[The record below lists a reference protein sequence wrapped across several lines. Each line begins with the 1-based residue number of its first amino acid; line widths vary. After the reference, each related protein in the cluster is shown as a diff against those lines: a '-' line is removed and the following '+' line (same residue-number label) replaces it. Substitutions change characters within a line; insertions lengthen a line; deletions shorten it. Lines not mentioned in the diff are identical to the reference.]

1 MKKQIFS
8 LLTVGALMLS
18 MGAAAEQEPLT
29 FKAGTYESRQFGMGG
44 YFNVQ
49 VTFSDQAI
57 ESISAPDN
65 KETKMVG
72 TEAIRILSDRIID
85 NQSLDVD
92 IVASATYSSY
102 ALIAGVTDCVRQAG
116 GDVDALKARPAPV
129 ETYAD
134 QTHEADIVIVGGG
147 LAGVTAALK
156 AQENGSDVIL
166 LEEKE
171 FVGGNSVLS
180 TGTFIFGGSSIQAG
194 LGIEDDPDT
203 FYQWAIDNSNG
214 AKDPVQVAMVAYHG
228 QELIDYYATLGV
240 YFNEKKV
247 NATDGSKVNR
257 GHALTPNIGTAVSTM
272 ANLLTERSVD
282 IRYGTKA
289 VGLITDENG
298 AVIGVQATDY
308 YGEPVSYYGNHIV
321 LASGGWGDNNEM
333 IVTYWGEDYDGL
345 VYGGSKGMDGAM
357 LNAAVSLGADLVDMN
372 DAHIDATLEV
382 THGITITTNVLR
394 NCGGILVRQE
404 TGERF
409 ADEQSSHSEIA
420 AAKMHELGDP
430 YYYEIADQ
438 SLFEYSEAVTAKAES
453 YVNMGLTKQYDSI
466 AAMAADLGLDE
477 TALTHTIDTYNQAVR
492 GEIEDPFG
500 RTQFADEL
508 QAPFYVLKVSN
519 GVACTT
525 GGLRIDDQFRV
536 LDMQGN
542 PINQLYA
549 IGEITGGYRVHYVG
563 GDSLSHS
570 GISGM
575 LVAEE
580 LTK

>member
-49 VTFSDQAI
+49 VTFSDHAI

-92 IVASATYSSY
+92 VVASATYSSY

-116 GDVDALKARPAPV
+116 GDVDVLKARPAPV

-156 AQENGSDVIL
+156 AQ
-166 LEEKE
+166 
-171 FVGGNSVLS
+171 
-180 TGTFIFGGSSIQAG
+180 
-194 LGIEDDPDT
+194 
-203 FYQWAIDNSNG
+203 
-214 AKDPVQVAMVAYHG
+214 
-228 QELIDYYATLGV
+228 
-240 YFNEKKV
+240 
-247 NATDGSKVNR
+247 
-257 GHALTPNIGTAVSTM
+257 
-272 ANLLTERSVD
+272 
-282 IRYGTKA
+282 
-289 VGLITDENG
+289 ENG

-333 IVTYWGEDYDGL
+333 IVTYWGKDYDGL

-382 THGITITTNVLR
+382 TRGITITTNVLR
-394 NCGGILVRQE
+394 NCGGILVRQKI
-404 TGERF
+404 GERF

-420 AAKMHELGDP
+420 AAKMHELSDP

-438 SLFEYSEAVTAKAES
+438 SLFEYSEAVTPRP
-453 YVNMGLTKQYDSI
+453 NPMSI
-466 AAMAADLGLDE
+466 WG
-477 TALTHTIDTYNQAVR
+477 
-492 GEIEDPFG
+492 
-500 RTQFADEL
+500 
-508 QAPFYVLKVSN
+508 
-519 GVACTT
+519 
-525 GGLRIDDQFRV
+525 
-536 LDMQGN
+536 
-542 PINQLYA
+542 
-549 IGEITGGYRVHYVG
+549 
-563 GDSLSHS
+563 
-570 GISGM
+570 
-575 LVAEE
+575 
-580 LTK
+580 

>member
-49 VTFSDQAI
+49 VTFSDHAI

-72 TEAIRILSDRIID
+72 TEAIRILSDRI
-85 NQSLDVD
+85 
-92 IVASATYSSY
+92 
-102 ALIAGVTDCVRQAG
+102 
-116 GDVDALKARPAPV
+116 
-129 ETYAD
+129 
-134 QTHEADIVIVGGG
+134 
-147 LAGVTAALK
+147 
-156 AQENGSDVIL
+156 
-166 LEEKE
+166 
-171 FVGGNSVLS
+171 
-180 TGTFIFGGSSIQAG
+180 
-194 LGIEDDPDT
+194 
-203 FYQWAIDNSNG
+203 IDNSNG

-272 ANLLTERSVD
+272 ANLLTERGVD
-282 IRYGTKA
+282 VRYGTKA

-333 IVTYWGEDYDGL
+333 IVTYWGKDYDGL

-382 THGITITTNVLR
+382 TRGITITTNVLR
-394 NCGGILVRQE
+394 NCGGILVRQK

-409 ADEQSSHSEIA
+409 ADELH
-420 AAKMHELGDP
+420 
-430 YYYEIADQ
+430 
-438 SLFEYSEAVTAKAES
+438 
-453 YVNMGLTKQYDSI
+453 
-466 AAMAADLGLDE
+466 
-477 TALTHTIDTYNQAVR
+477 
-492 GEIEDPFG
+492 
-500 RTQFADEL
+500 
-508 QAPFYVLKVSN
+508 APFYVLKVSN

-525 GGLRIDDQFRV
+525 GGLRIDDQLRV
-536 LDMQGN
+536 LDTQGN
-542 PINQLYA
+542 PIDQLYA